1 MVVAATQ
8 AETDSLS
15 LYVHCAALAV
25 TGGAL
30 DIDPA
35 RLRQAI
41 AVNATSMIPLTQGLL
56 PVLRPGS
63 NVIYVSSRGAQ
74 SVVRS
79 YVALG
84 PSNSLGE
91 ALIRYLAVEL
101 APLVVLSTTVPAD
114 RQEHR

>member
-35 RLRQAI
+35 RLSQAI

-63 NVIYVSSRGAQ
+63 NVIYVSSRVAQ

-84 PSNSLGE
+84 PPKSLGE

-101 APLVVLSTTVPAD
+101 APLRVRPNTLSAP
-114 RQEHR
+114 RKSHG